1 MEAQVLA
8 VNVGRPETGPWT
20 GRVGRTAIR
29 KHAQSGPVAI
39 RRAGLVGDSVCDL
52 AFHGGPDRAVYAYA
66 REDLDHWQAELG
78 RPLRDGLF
86 GENLTTSGLDV
97 TGALLGEQWRVGT
110 ALVEVAAVRTACRV
124 FSSWLGLHGL
134 EEAGWIRRFTAL
146 GSPGAYLRVLEEGV
160 VERGDG
166 LEVVHR
172 PDHGVSIGLAF
183 RALTTERS
191 LLPRL
196 LLVEGLAE
204 HLREKAEAH
213 AAAQDR
219 RA

>member
-29 KHAQSGPVAI
+29 KHPQTGPVRV
-39 RRAGLVGDSVCDL
+39 RRSGLLGDSVCDV
-52 AFHGGPDRAVYAYA
+52 AFHGGPDRAVYAFA
-66 REDLDHWQAELG
+66 REDLDHWEGELG
-78 RPLRDGLF
+78 RPVRDGLF

-97 TGALLGEQWRVGT
+97 TGALLGERWRVGS

-124 FSSWLGLHGL
+124 FTNWMGMHGH
-134 EEAGWIRRFTAL
+134 EEAGWIKRFTAQ
-146 GSPGAYLRVLEEGV
+146 GSPGAYLRVVEEGV

-166 LEVVHR
+166 IRVVHR
-172 PDHGVSIGLAF
+172 PEHDVTVGLAF
-183 RALTTERS
+183 RALTTERT

-196 LLVEGLAE
+196 LEVDGLAE
-204 HLREKAEAH
+204 HLREKAEAY
-213 AAAQDR
+213 AAPRTPR
-219 RA
+219 R